1 MEQMKK
7 FKYQKQI
14 DELLALGCQLPTLY
28 APGNMPACR
37 FVISDT
43 TRQNHVPQ
51 YMQKP
56 KRMLL
61 DVTRGK
67 ATTSLLALS
76 CFTTPEKAELFF
88 SNLQKAFRNI
98 SNAVGDSLSEGV
110 LSNDDGMKTATA
122 GNGHFDFYEYEG
134 CDLNNSFQITKQLI
148 DDEKDKGI

>member
-37 FVISDT
+37 FAFSDT

-51 YMQKP
+51 YLQNP
-56 KRMLL
+56 KRMLQ
-61 DVTRGK
+61 DVTREK